1 MKNINLP
8 VRAIEKLAS
17 FMERVPQAVAA
28 ISNETPN
35 SQYAAAADVSV
46 HRKEAEARTADL
58 VKHAGLDPA
67 RQTEF
72 MNFIMT
78 PEGSL
83 KTIGSLTNKIASLQ
97 AEVAQARNLAVG
109 GPSSVTAKV
118 AGSSGSQAANAWCEA
133 LLS

>member
-1 MKNINLP
+1 VKNINLP
-8 VRAIEKLAS
+8 VRAVEKLAS
-17 FMERVPQAVAA
+17 FMERVPEVVAA
-28 ISNETPN
+28 ISNEAPT
-35 SQYAAAADVSV
+35 SKTAAN
-46 HRKEAEARTADL
+46 RKEAEARTADL

-118 AGSSGSQAANAWCEA
+118 AGSSISQAANAWCEA
-133 LLS
+133 LLG

>member
-8 VRAIEKLAS
+8 VEAIEKLAS
-17 FMERVPQAVAA
+17 FMERVPEMINA
-28 ISNETPN
+28 ISNEAPN
-35 SQYAAAADVSV
+35 SSKAAADVSFN
-46 HRKEAEARTADL
+46 RKEAEARTADL

-133 LLS
+133 LLG